1 MSESSDEGSGFLS
14 VPQGMPFII
23 PRLQDGELLV
33 LQFPS
38 EPMSAEFLQWL
49 ESQVQAIPEDR
60 QMVICLT
67 SDVQV
72 CICRS
77 DQIRVLSGSF
87 DVPVVNPVDG
97 GEEEGG
103 LE

>member
-1 MSESSDEGSGFLS
+1 MSESSGEGSGFLS

-60 QMVICLT
+60 QMVIQLT

-97 GEEEGG
+97 GEGEGG
-103 LE
+103 L